1 MKGEN
6 LLKQTTKIS
15 LLMGIMCFLL
25 TAGIAVQVRSMVG
38 NSTIVGE
45 SQTTNQLR
53 DSVLEWREK
62 YEQALDKLEYKEAEL
77 EKIRKKISSES
88 QGATDITTAI
98 ADNNQA
104 LGMTEVNGQG
114 ITIVCKD
121 GEVSSSSILTSQ
133 YLVHDGDLLNLIN
146 ALKNA
151 GAEAISI
158 NEQRIVNK
166 TSIYC
171 SGNIIMVNNERVGS
185 PFVIKA
191 IGNPE
196 GLYGAIIMPG
206 SYYSKMKEDGVQVSI
221 TKENSLVI
229 PKYNGTYKY
238 EYATIIE

>member
-1 MKGEN
+1 MKPA
-6 LLKQTTKIS
+6 TKIS
-15 LLMGIMCFLL
+15 LLMGLICFILS
-25 TAGIAVQVRSMVG
+25 AGIAVQIRSIKG
-38 NSTIVGE
+38 TSTSIGE

-77 EKIRKKISSES
+77 EKIREKISSED
-88 QGATDITTAI
+88 QGAKDITTTI
-98 ADNNQA
+98 AENNQA
-104 LGMTEVNGQG
+104 LGMTEVNGKG
-114 ITIVCKD
+114 VTIVCKD

-133 YLVHDGDLLNLIN
+133 YLVHDGDLLNLVN

-151 GAEAISI
+151 GAEAISV

-171 SGNIIMVNNERVGS
+171 SGNIIMINNERVGS

-196 GLYGAIIMPG
+196 ALYGAIVMPG

-221 TKENSLVI
+221 TKENSIVI
-229 PKYNGTYKY
+229 PKYSGNYKY

>member
-1 MKGEN
+1 MEEESV
-6 LLKQTTKIS
+6 KQITKIS
-15 LLMGIMCFLL
+15 LLMGLLCFILSAL
-25 TAGIAVQVRSMVG
+25 IAIQIRSIRG
-38 NSTIVGE
+38 TTSIVGE

-77 EKIRKKISSES
+77 EKIRKKISSEN

-121 GEVSSSSILTSQ
+121 GEISSSSILTSQ

>member
-1 MKGEN
+1 MKPI
-6 LLKQTTKIS
+6 TKIS
-15 LLMGIMCFLL
+15 LLMGLVCFILS
-25 TAGIAVQVRSMVG
+25 AGIVVQIRSIKG
-38 NSTIVGE
+38 TTNSVGE

-77 EKIRKKISSES
+77 DKIREKISSED
-88 QGATDITTAI
+88 QGAKNITETI
-98 ADNNQA
+98 AENNRA

-114 ITIVCKD
+114 VTIVCKD
-121 GEVSSSSILTSQ
+121 GEISSSSVLTSQ
-133 YLVHDGDLLNLIN
+133 YLVHDGDLLNLVN

-151 GAEAISI
+151 GAEAISV

-171 SGNIIMVNNERVGS
+171 SGNIIMINNERVGS

-196 GLYGAIIMPG
+196 ALYGAIVMPG
-206 SYYSKMKEDGVQVSI
+206 SYYSKMKDDGVQVSI
-221 TKENSLVI
+221 TKENSVVI
-229 PKYNGTYKY
+229 PKYNGNYKY

>member
-1 MKGEN
+1 MKPI
-6 LLKQTTKIS
+6 TKIS
-15 LLMGIMCFLL
+15 LLMGLVCFILS
-25 TAGIAVQVRSMVG
+25 AGIVVQIRSIKG
-38 NSTIVGE
+38 TTNSVGE

-77 EKIRKKISSES
+77 DKIREKISSED
-88 QGATDITTAI
+88 QGAKNITETI
-98 ADNNQA
+98 SENNQA

-114 ITIVCKD
+114 VTIVCKD
-121 GEVSSSSILTSQ
+121 GEISSSSVLTSQ
-133 YLVHDGDLLNLIN
+133 YLVHDGDLLNLVN

-151 GAEAISI
+151 GAEAISV

-171 SGNIIMVNNERVGS
+171 SGNIIMINNERVGS

-196 GLYGAIIMPG
+196 ALYGAIVMPG
-206 SYYSKMKEDGVQVSI
+206 SYYSKMKDDGVQVSI
-221 TKENSLVI
+221 TKENSVVI
-229 PKYNGTYKY
+229 PKYNGNYKY

>member
-1 MKGEN
+1 MK
-6 LLKQTTKIS
+6 KITKFS
-15 LLMGIMCFLL
+15 LLMGLLCFLL
-25 TAGIAVQVRSMVG
+25 SAGIAVQIRSLRG
-38 NSTIVGE
+38 NPAVVGE

-62 YEQALDKLEYKEAEL
+62 YEQAIDKLEYKEAEL
-77 EKIRKKISSES
+77 GSIRKKISSES
-88 QGATDITTAI
+88 QDAGDITDII
-98 ADNNQA
+98 ASNNEA
-104 LGMTEVNGQG
+104 LGLTEVNGQG
-114 ITIVCKD
+114 VSIVCKD

-151 GAEAISI
+151 GAEAISV

-166 TSIYC
+166 TSVYC
-171 SGNIIMVNNERVGS
+171 SGNIIMINNERVGS

-196 GLYGAIIMPG
+196 ALYGAIIMPG
-206 SYYSKMKEDGVQVSI
+206 SYYSKMKDDGVQVSI

-229 PKYNGTYKY
+229 PKYNGNYKY
-238 EYATIIE
+238 EYASIVEK

>member
-1 MKGEN
+1 MG
-6 LLKQTTKIS
+6 LL
-15 LLMGIMCFLL
+15 CFLL
-25 TAGIAVQVRSMVG
+25 SAGIAVQIRSLRG
-38 NSTIVGE
+38 NPAVVGE

-62 YEQALDKLEYKEAEL
+62 YEQAIDKLEYKEAEL
-77 EKIRKKISSES
+77 GSIRKKISSES
-88 QGATDITTAI
+88 QDAGDITDII
-98 ADNNQA
+98 ASNNEA
-104 LGMTEVNGQG
+104 LGLTEVNGQG
-114 ITIVCKD
+114 VSIVCKD

-151 GAEAISI
+151 GAEAISV

-166 TSIYC
+166 TSVYC
-171 SGNIIMVNNERVGS
+171 SGNIIMINNERVGS

-196 GLYGAIIMPG
+196 ALYGAIIMPG
-206 SYYSKMKEDGVQVSI
+206 SYYSKMKDDGVQVSI

-229 PKYNGTYKY
+229 PKYNGNYKY
-238 EYATIIE
+238 EYPSIVEK

>member
-1 MKGEN
+1 M
-6 LLKQTTKIS
+6 KQTTKIS

-38 NSTIVGE
+38 NSTIAGE

-53 DSVLEWREK
+53 DSVLEWRER
-62 YEQALDKLEYKEAEL
+62 YEQAIDKLEYKEAEL
-77 EKIRKKISSES
+77 DSIRKKISSEN
-88 QGATDITTAI
+88 QDAGDITTSI
-98 ADNNQA
+98 ANNNEA
-104 LGMTEVNGQG
+104 LGLTEVNGQG
-114 ITIVCKD
+114 VTIVCKD
-121 GEVSSSSILTSQ
+121 GEISSSSVLTSQ

-151 GAEAISI
+151 GAEAISV

-166 TSIYC
+166 TSVYC
-171 SGNIIMVNNERVGS
+171 SGNIIMINNERVGS

-196 GLYGAIIMPG
+196 ALYGAIIMPG

-221 TKENSLVI
+221 TKENSIVI
-229 PKYNGTYKY
+229 PKYNGNYKY
-238 EYATIIE
+238 EYATIVE

>member
-1 MKGEN
+1 
-6 LLKQTTKIS
+6 
-15 LLMGIMCFLL
+15 MGIMCFLL

-53 DSVLEWREK
+53 DSVLEWRER
-62 YEQALDKLEYKEAEL
+62 YEQAIDKLEYKEAEL
-77 EKIRKKISSES
+77 DSIRKKISSEN
-88 QGATDITTAI
+88 QDAGDITTSI
-98 ADNNQA
+98 ANNNEA
-104 LGMTEVNGQG
+104 LGLTEVNGQG
-114 ITIVCKD
+114 VTIVCKD
-121 GEVSSSSILTSQ
+121 GEISSSSVLTSQ

-151 GAEAISI
+151 GAEAISV

-166 TSIYC
+166 TSVYC
-171 SGNIIMVNNERVGS
+171 SGNIIMINNERVGS

-196 GLYGAIIMPG
+196 ALYGAIIMPG

-221 TKENSLVI
+221 TKGNSIVI
-229 PKYNGTYKY
+229 PKYNGNYKY
-238 EYATIIE
+238 EYATIVE

>member
-1 MKGEN
+1 MKPA
-6 LLKQTTKIS
+6 TKIS
-15 LLMGIMCFLL
+15 LLMGLICFILS
-25 TAGIAVQVRSMVG
+25 AGIAVQIRSIKG
-38 NSTIVGE
+38 TSTSIGE

-77 EKIRKKISSES
+77 EKIREKISSED
-88 QGATDITTAI
+88 QGAKDITTTI
-98 ADNNQA
+98 AENNQA
-104 LGMTEVNGQG
+104 LGMTEVNGKG
-114 ITIVCKD
+114 VTIVCKD

-133 YLVHDGDLLNLIN
+133 YLVHDGDLLNLVN

-151 GAEAISI
+151 GAEAISV

-171 SGNIIMVNNERVGS
+171 SGNIIMINNERVGS

-196 GLYGAIIMPG
+196 ALYGAIVMPG

-221 TKENSLVI
+221 TKEILMQVLQWVSI
-229 PKYNGTYKY
+229 S
-238 EYATIIE
+238 

>member
-1 MKGEN
+1 MG
-6 LLKQTTKIS
+6 LL
-15 LLMGIMCFLL
+15 CFLL
-25 TAGIAVQVRSMVG
+25 SAGIAVQIRSLRG
-38 NSTIVGE
+38 NPAVVGE

-62 YEQALDKLEYKEAEL
+62 YEQAIDKLEYKEAEL
-77 EKIRKKISSES
+77 GSIRKKISSES
-88 QGATDITTAI
+88 QDAGDITDII
-98 ADNNQA
+98 ASNNEA
-104 LGMTEVNGQG
+104 LGLTEVNGQG
-114 ITIVCKD
+114 VSIVCKD

-151 GAEAISI
+151 GAEAISV

-166 TSIYC
+166 TSVYC
-171 SGNIIMVNNERVGS
+171 SGNIIMINNERVGS

-196 GLYGAIIMPG
+196 ALYGAIIMPG
-206 SYYSKMKEDGVQVSI
+206 SYYSKMKDDGVQVSI

-229 PKYNGTYKY
+229 PKYNGNYKY
-238 EYATIIE
+238 EYASIVEK

>member
-1 MKGEN
+1 M
-6 LLKQTTKIS
+6 KQTTKIS

-53 DSVLEWREK
+53 DSVLEWRER
-62 YEQALDKLEYKEAEL
+62 YEQAIDKLEYKEAEL
-77 EKIRKKISSES
+77 DSIRKKISSEN
-88 QGATDITTAI
+88 QDAGDITTSI
-98 ADNNQA
+98 ANNNEA
-104 LGMTEVNGQG
+104 LGLTEVNGQG
-114 ITIVCKD
+114 VTIVCKD
-121 GEVSSSSILTSQ
+121 GEISSSSVLTSQ

-151 GAEAISI
+151 GAEAISV

-166 TSIYC
+166 TSVYC
-171 SGNIIMVNNERVGS
+171 SGNIIMINNERVGS

-196 GLYGAIIMPG
+196 ALYGAIIMPG

-221 TKENSLVI
+221 TKENSIVI
-229 PKYNGTYKY
+229 PKYNGNYKY
-238 EYATIIE
+238 EYATIVE

>member
-1 MKGEN
+1 MK
-6 LLKQTTKIS
+6 KITKFS
-15 LLMGIMCFLL
+15 LLMGLLCFLL
-25 TAGIAVQVRSMVG
+25 SAGIAVQIRSLRG
-38 NSTIVGE
+38 NPAVVGE

-62 YEQALDKLEYKEAEL
+62 YEQAIDKLEYKEAEL
-77 EKIRKKISSES
+77 GSIRKKISSES
-88 QGATDITTAI
+88 QDAGDITDII
-98 ADNNQA
+98 ASNNEA
-104 LGMTEVNGQG
+104 LGLTEVNGQG
-114 ITIVCKD
+114 VSIVCKD

-151 GAEAISI
+151 GAEAISV

-166 TSIYC
+166 TSVYC
-171 SGNIIMVNNERVGS
+171 SGNIIMINNERVGS

-196 GLYGAIIMPG
+196 ALYGAIVMPG

-221 TKENSLVI
+221 TKENSIVI
-229 PKYNGTYKY
+229 PKYSGNYKY

>member
-1 MKGEN
+1 MK
-6 LLKQTTKIS
+6 KITKFS
-15 LLMGIMCFLL
+15 LLIGLLCFLL
-25 TAGIAVQVRSMVG
+25 SAGIAVQIRSLRG
-38 NSTIVGE
+38 NPAVVGE

-62 YEQALDKLEYKEAEL
+62 YEQAIDKLEYKEAEL
-77 EKIRKKISSES
+77 GSIRKKISSES
-88 QGATDITTAI
+88 QDAGDITDII
-98 ADNNQA
+98 ASNNEA
-104 LGMTEVNGQG
+104 LGLTEVNGQG
-114 ITIVCKD
+114 VSIVCKD

-151 GAEAISI
+151 GAEAISV

-166 TSIYC
+166 TSVYC
-171 SGNIIMVNNERVGS
+171 SGNIIMINNERVGS

-196 GLYGAIIMPG
+196 ALYGAIIMPG
-206 SYYSKMKEDGVQVSI
+206 SYYSKMKDDGVQVSI

-229 PKYNGTYKY
+229 PKYNGNYKY
-238 EYATIIE
+238 EYASIVEK

>member
-1 MKGEN
+1 M
-6 LLKQTTKIS
+6 LS
-15 LLMGIMCFLL
+15 
-25 TAGIAVQVRSMVG
+25 AGIAVQIRSLRG
-38 NSTIVGE
+38 NPAVVGE

-62 YEQALDKLEYKEAEL
+62 YEQAIDKLEYKEAEL
-77 EKIRKKISSES
+77 GSIRKKISSES
-88 QGATDITTAI
+88 QDAGDITDII
-98 ADNNQA
+98 ASNNEA
-104 LGMTEVNGQG
+104 LGLTEVNGQG
-114 ITIVCKD
+114 VSIVCKD

-151 GAEAISI
+151 GAEAISV

-166 TSIYC
+166 TSVYC
-171 SGNIIMVNNERVGS
+171 SGNIIMINNERVGS

-196 GLYGAIIMPG
+196 ALYGAIIMPG
-206 SYYSKMKEDGVQVSI
+206 SYYSKMKDDGVQVSI

-229 PKYNGTYKY
+229 PKYNGNYKY
-238 EYATIIE
+238 EYASIVEK

>member
-1 MKGEN
+1 MK
-6 LLKQTTKIS
+6 KITKFS
-15 LLMGIMCFLL
+15 LLMGLLCFLL
-25 TAGIAVQVRSMVG
+25 SAGIAVQIRSLRG
-38 NSTIVGE
+38 NPAVVGE

-62 YEQALDKLEYKEAEL
+62 YEQAIDKLEYKEAEL
-77 EKIRKKISSES
+77 GSIRKKISSES
-88 QGATDITTAI
+88 QDAGDITDII
-98 ADNNQA
+98 ASNNEA
-104 LGMTEVNGQG
+104 LGLTEVNGQG
-114 ITIVCKD
+114 VSIVCKD

-151 GAEAISI
+151 GAEAISV

-166 TSIYC
+166 TSVYC
-171 SGNIIMVNNERVGS
+171 SGNIIMINNERVGS

-196 GLYGAIIMPG
+196 ALYGAIIMPG
-206 SYYSKMKEDGVQVSI
+206 SYYSKMKDDGVQVSI

-229 PKYNGTYKY
+229 PKYNGNYKF
-238 EYATIIE
+238 EYASIVEK

>member
-1 MKGEN
+1 MKPI
-6 LLKQTTKIS
+6 TKIS
-15 LLMGIMCFLL
+15 LLMGLVCFILS
-25 TAGIAVQVRSMVG
+25 AGIAVQIRSIRG
-38 NSTIVGE
+38 TTNNVGE

-77 EKIRKKISSES
+77 DKIREKISSED
-88 QGATDITTAI
+88 QGAKNITATI
-98 ADNNQA
+98 AENNQA

-114 ITIVCKD
+114 VTIVCKD
-121 GEVSSSSILTSQ
+121 GEISSSSILTSQ
-133 YLVHDGDLLNLIN
+133 YLVHDGDLLNLVN

-151 GAEAISI
+151 GAEAISV

-171 SGNIIMVNNERVGS
+171 SGNIIMINNERVGS

-196 GLYGAIIMPG
+196 ALYGAIVMPG
-206 SYYSKMKEDGVQVSI
+206 SYYSKMKDDGVQVSI
-221 TKENSLVI
+221 TKENSVVI
-229 PKYNGTYKY
+229 PKYNGNYKY